1 MTLLDRAIVFAALAH
16 ARQARKGTQV
26 PYIVHPFG
34 VAVLLLQ
41 AGCAVETV
49 VAGLL
54 HDTLEDTGVG
64 PEALREAF
72 GEHILSVIIG
82 CSEPD
87 KSLPW
92 TERKAHSLATL
103 PAAPLDMRL
112 VSCADKLHNVRSMR
126 ADWAEVGEALWARFR
141 EGRDEQAW
149 YYRGLV
155 AALRPREGEASLAWL
170 HGQLEAEVCAFFGED
185 PQGGGGEES
194 RCA

>member
-1 MTLLDRAIVFAALAH
+1 MTFDRAIVFAALAH
-16 ARQARKGTQV
+16 AHQVRKGTQA

-34 VAVLLLQ
+34 VAMLLLQ
-41 AGCAVETV
+41 AGCAEEVV

-72 GEHILSVIIG
+72 GPHVLSVIAV

-92 TERKAHSLATL
+92 KERKAHSLATL
-103 PAAPLDMRL
+103 PDAPLDVRL
-112 VSCADKLHNVRSMR
+112 VSCADKLQNVRSMR
-126 ADWAEVGEALWARFR
+126 ADWAEVGEALWERFR

-155 AALRPREGEASLAWL
+155 AALRPHEGEASLAWL
-170 HGQLEAEVCAFFGED
+170 HGQLEAEVRALFGLAPHE
-185 PQGGGGEES
+185 PEGEVD